1 MFSKSNKREFYAR
14 IIKTLKKYN
23 LTLDQYIADP
33 ALLFINDSKFRQ
45 HVYKTFKP
53 HQEIYWYNKKYT
65 FSEHIPKNVYDS
77 IKRENIEWYNQLI
90 NNSAELDDNE
100 DDLFEEILSD
110 AEGEPASKKSKTED
124 TAKSKEKEESKTN
137 SEAKTAPKDTE
148 KSGTHS
154 EVSTNNVS
162 TKSEATAG
170 VKRTNTETVGS
181 AAKKVAVGGTTNEA
195 TPINQQQ
202 VTNPQSSTLG
212 KGEVDQDQAQQQ
224 IQTDTGNAPNQR
236 GTVQGEA
243 GSLKV
248 QKTLLKYGI
257 SKVNH
262 TLLNKMNNSNK
273 VFIFIVE
280 DKALANDLLELMEET
295 YDNAITYVVNTANED
310 KKYLDV
316 FKTHKY
322 IIGWRLNFNV
332 GYPRLL
338 EQLGTRYSHLI
349 TFTKNLADDEEIE
362 KNILTSVLVRF
373 KNNTQLL
380 TLSELVDQ
388 AQENY
393 KKYNNNS
400 NANRKK
406 ARFD

>member
-1 MFSKSNKREFYAR
+1 MFTKSNKREFYAR
-14 IIKTLKKYN
+14 IIKTLKQYG
-23 LTLDQYIADP
+23 LTLDQYTANP
-33 ALLFINDSKFRQ
+33 ALLFINDSKFRS

-65 FSEHIPKNVYDS
+65 FSEHIPKNLYDS
-77 IKRENIEWYNQLI
+77 IKRENIQWYNQLI
-90 NNSAELDDNE
+90 NNSAEFDDNE

-110 AEGEPASKKSKTED
+110 AEGEPPEKKSK
-124 TAKSKEKEESKTN
+124 SIEESKPEEKQKPKTN
-137 SEAKTAPKDTE
+137 SETKSDTTDTKKPGE
-148 KSGTHS
+148 HS
-154 EVSTNNVS
+154 QVSTNNVS
-162 TKSEATAG
+162 EKSTATAG

-181 AAKKVAVGGTTNEA
+181 ASKKVATGGTTNTA
-195 TPINQQQ
+195 NTINEKQ
-202 VTNPQSSTLG
+202 VDNPQSSTLG
-212 KGEVDQDQAQQQ
+212 QGEVDQNQAKQQ
-224 IQTDTGNAPNQR
+224 IQTNKGNAPNQR

-262 TLLNKMNNSNK
+262 TLLKNMNNSNK
-273 VFIFIVE
+273 VFIFVVE
-280 DKALANDLLELMEET
+280 EKSLANDLLELMEET
-295 YDNAITYVVNTANED
+295 YDNSITYVVNTANED

-316 FKTHKY
+316 FQTHKY

-332 GYPRLL
+332 GFPRLL
-338 EQLGTRYSHLI
+338 EQLGSRYAHLI
-349 TFTKNLADDEEIE
+349 TFAKNLTDDEDIE
-362 KNILTSVLVRF
+362 KNILTSVLVRY

-393 KKYNNNS
+393 KKYNSNS
-400 NANRKK
+400 NANRKRP
-406 ARFD
+406 RFD